1 MQKAERGSE
10 IDVYKRQDVYD
21 ETTAPKT
28 IDDLTDP
35 RFEGQVGMADPGVAA
50 PAYPLA
56 AQIMDSKG
64 MEGGQEY
71 FTTLFEQGLMCIR
84 DSLKERGSVRSSRSL
99 RW

>member
-1 MQKAERGSE
+1 MYRN
-10 IDVYKRQDVYD
+10 DVYD

-71 FTTLFEQGLMCIR
+71 FTTLFEQGLKVYPR
-84 DSLKERGSVRSSRSL
+84 TPRLSRLWPAGKSP
-99 RW
+99 